1 MRKRK
6 HTPDMLWLES
16 ADRDGYYP
24 FKIVASKADVL
35 VTLGHWDQAEQLYQ
49 KNVDI
54 SGLFGNETR
63 RALAQID
70 LGWMMTNRGQ
80 MDLSRRILT
89 EAHAVLEREKN
100 LKGLARCCNFLG
112 TLHYRQGQ
120 YQKAIEYFQADLK
133 LSASLNDQE
142 GICALY
148 GNLGIVYYEQGETDK
163 ALDHYRKQIELA
175 ERIGD
180 TANVCNGMGNL
191 ASIHIDQ
198 GDYNQALECSRVQYD
213 MATRMGEQN
222 SIAIACNNIG
232 DVCLRQGNI
241 LEARD
246 NFEKQLAIAK
256 KQGDKFLE
264 SVAYGDL
271 GQVCQALGQH
281 QEALQNYSQAKD
293 LQAQQ
298 DIKYYLC
305 YYLIF
310 RAGLH
315 YDLKQFSR
323 AREDAASGKAIA
335 AEIGREEMVF
345 KARLLEALL
354 TAEANLSEAETALTG
369 LLAENQDG
377 KRRFEI
383 LHQLYRITAKPAYK
397 EQARELIK
405 ASDTATWPHSLRR
418 LAGELE

>member
-1 MRKRK
+1 
-6 HTPDMLWLES
+6 MLWMES
-16 ADRDGYYP
+16 ADKAGYYP
-24 FKIVASKADVL
+24 FKIMASKADVL

-54 SGLFGNETR
+54 SGFFGNETR

-70 LGWMMTNRGQ
+70 LGWMMINRGQ
-80 MDLSRRILT
+80 MELSRRILN
-89 EAHAVLEREKN
+89 EAHSVLERGKN

-133 LSASLNDQE
+133 LSQSLDDQE

-148 GNLGIVYYEQGETDK
+148 GNLGIVYYEQGETEK
-163 ALDHYRKQIELA
+163 ALDHYRKQIGLA

-198 GDYNQALECSRVQYD
+198 GDFDKALSCSRAQLD
-213 MATRMGEQN
+213 MAARMGEQN
-222 SIAIACNNIG
+222 SIAIASNNIG
-232 DVCLRQGNI
+232 DVCLRQGKI
-241 LEARD
+241 LEAKA

-271 GQVCQALGQH
+271 GQVSQALGQH
-281 QEALQNYSQAKD
+281 REALELYSLAIS
-293 LQAQQ
+293 LQAEQE
-298 DIKYYLC
+298 IKYYLC
-305 YYLIF
+305 YYLLF
-310 RAGLH
+310 RAGL
-315 YDLKQFSR
+315 YYELKRFEQ
-323 AREDAASGKAIA
+323 ALADTAAGKAIA
-335 AEIGREEMVF
+335 EEIGREEMTF

-354 TAEANLSEAETALTG
+354 KAESSRPEAEAVLTG
-369 LLAENQDG
+369 MLAEDLEE

-383 LHQLYRITAKPAYK
+383 LHHLYRITAKPGFK
-397 EQARELIK
+397 GQLQGLLK
-405 ASDTATWPHSLRR
+405 AADTSAWPHHLRR
-418 LAGELE
+418 LAEGLA